1 MAESAIG
8 QTISHKPMPLPSPI
22 PVTLLTGFLGSGKTT
37 LLNHLIQQLPHTAV
51 IMNEFGEIGLDHQLL
66 QRSEG
71 PLALLSGGCVCCTV
85 QGGLSPTL
93 KNLFMAASNG
103 EIPHF
108 ERVVIETTGI
118 ADPAPIINSLINDR
132 WVAARFQLQG
142 VVTTVDTVLAEQQL
156 ESYPEAV
163 KQVAVADR
171 LVLTKTDLTSAAH
184 TEALKTQI
192 AAMNPGAEIIA
203 VVRGEIDPAALLHAS
218 PYNPASKL
226 PDVAQW
232 LREARFRPA
241 SGTSSLAIKIEPAP
255 HFDNRLRSTSL
266 YFDEPLE
273 LPALYNAINTLTS
286 YRPKQ
291 VLRIKGIIHLRGK
304 NTPTVIHGVQHIL
317 YPPTGLDDW
326 PDDDQRSRLVIITYD
341 LDKSTLEKLLR
352 DFSAAV
358 AGGHAG
364 QKQ

>member
-1 MAESAIG
+1 
-8 QTISHKPMPLPSPI
+8 MPLPTSI

-103 EIPHF
+103 EIPYF
-108 ERVVIETTGI
+108 ERVIIETTGI

-142 VVTTVDTVLAEQQL
+142 VVTTVDAVLAEQQL
-156 ESYPEAV
+156 ESYKEAV

-171 LVLTKTDLTSAAH
+171 LVLTKTDLTSATD
-184 TEALKTQI
+184 TEALKEKI
-192 AAMNPGAEIIA
+192 AAMNPGAEIITA
-203 VVRGEIDPAALLHAS
+203 VRGEIDATALLHAS
-218 PYNPASKL
+218 PYSPATKL
-226 PDVAQW
+226 PEVAQW
-232 LREARFRPA
+232 LREARFRPVG
-241 SGTSSLAIKIEPAP
+241 GTSALAMKIEPAA

-273 LPALYNAINTLTS
+273 LPALYKAIDTLTS
-286 YRPKQ
+286 LRTKH
-291 VLRIKGIIHLRGK
+291 VLRIKGIIQLRGK
-304 NTPTVIHGVQHIL
+304 EMPTVIHSVQHIL
-317 YPPTGLDDW
+317 YPPAELAGW
-326 PDDDQRSRLVIITYD
+326 PDDDRRSRMVIITYD
-341 LDKSTLEKLLR
+341 LDETALEKLIR
-352 DFSAAV
+352 DFTAA
-358 AGGHAG
+358 ASGHLG
-364 QKQ
+364 